1 MKTTALKS
9 APRRAASAC
18 ASAILVGVS
27 IGVRC
32 FWRRMRTRT
41 APRALRVVVALAF
54 LVADLRSETGESEPL
69 TGVVLEVPA
78 APTPIPTREGV
89 QLLYELHVTNLRT
102 NELELDRFE
111 ILEESSLEPRI
122 AFPAGYLD
130 SWMRRP
136 LPASRPR
143 LIGSGQRAVVFV
155 NLAFQSNS
163 LPARMRQRLTFRMAG
178 NRDLPEAGEL
188 QVLRNP
194 PIAIGP
200 PLRGGHWF
208 VMNGL
213 ASHSH
218 HRLSWFPVAG
228 RPVVPQRYAIDWI
241 QLGPNDRP
249 FQGDPG
255 VLTNHFGY
263 GADLIAVADATVVA
277 VRDGYPD
284 NPPLSRDGVP
294 TAMDHATGNHILL
307 ELDPGHFALY
317 AHLQP
322 GSLRVAVGD
331 HVRSGQLLGKL
342 GNSGSSTVPHLHF
355 HVVGANSPLFADGLP
370 YVLTAF
376 EWQGA
381 AESFD
386 ALMEGKGF
394 TRPSGPNPDRC
405 AGQLPVNHSVVSFP

>member
-1 MKTTALKS
+1 MKPPMHPLFPS
-9 APRRAASAC
+9 VSSNGSRHVPRRRRIRAAVSA
-18 ASAILVGVS
+18 
-27 IGVRC
+27 
-32 FWRRMRTRT
+32 F
-41 APRALRVVVALAF
+41 RAAVALAF
-54 LVADLRSETGESEPL
+54 PALEMRSGTAESDPL
-69 TGVVLEVPA
+69 TGIVLEVPA

-89 QLLYELHVTNLRT
+89 QLLYELHLTNLRT
-102 NELELDRFE
+102 NDLELDRFE
-111 ILEESSLEPRI
+111 ILDESSSEPRI
-122 AFPAGYLD
+122 AFPAGDLD
-130 SWMRRP
+130 QWIRRP
-136 LPASRPR
+136 IPASNPR

-163 LPARMRQRLTFRMAG
+163 LPARMRQRLAFRLDG
-178 NRDLPEAGEL
+178 NQDLSEAGEL

-194 PIAIGP
+194 PISIAP
-200 PLRGGHWF
+200 PLRGGNWF
-208 VMNGL
+208 VLNGL

-241 QLGPNDRP
+241 QLGSNDRP

-255 VLTNHFGY
+255 VLTNYFGY
-263 GADLIAVADATVVA
+263 AADLIAVADATVTA

-294 TAMDHATGNHILL
+294 TALEHATGNHVLL

-322 GSLRVAVGD
+322 GSIRVAVGD
-331 HVRSGQLLGKL
+331 RVQSGQLLGKL
-342 GNSGSSTVPHLHF
+342 GNSGASTVPHLHF
-355 HVVGANSPLFADGLP
+355 HVVGANSPIFADGLP

-386 ALMEGKGF
+386 ALMEGKAF
-394 TRPSGPNPDRC
+394 TRPSASNPDRC
-405 AGQLPVNHSVVSFP
+405 LGQLPVNHNVVAFP